1 MEEEKK
7 SDRVPDAPNSANF
20 DSNDI
25 MMEDGRALEP
35 LVAAMLL
42 NPPRIFDPSEE
53 TIRVLIRFP
62 EEEDSETGML
72 VVVPVGASIGDVV
85 DTVQPRI
92 EHRFDRDATV
102 TLHDTS
108 GELARLERV
117 TRSGLPL
124 QTTNL
129 PDSIRLDGI
138 IHRRPPVAPPAAAAM
153 SPEERS
159 QVLQDIYRLTTTPL
173 LPESSSED
181 KNETVAKKPRGRP
194 RKGMEWVEGKGW
206 IPDRSGDNQT
216 TEARAIVKV
225 SGILEKFEVKRIRDG
240 GKNEIALRLKINNLI
255 DSWYG
260 VQVKSCDCRSSS
272 SHSRGR
278 ASFNQ
283 VNTYPNSI
291 VMCVLLNPLTIWLRH
306 GRDLAEKG
314 ATLRESQLTEVT
326 NALCY
331 QEDEEGSI
339 LLNKLEERLELMFND
354 KGYAYECRPMN
365 TFYVKSG
372 AAKMSPEVTKL
383 GKSLWEGVGPVT
395 KRFYELVKAGDKT
408 VQDAIETSRKLID
421 IKRDVREAEDEK
433 AAVIM
438 KASRAAWAKVVV
450 CERADATI
458 RYIQLRPKEGV
469 PPEDRTFGFD
479 YSRTSDGLVVT
490 RVVLEGASAN
500 CGLRH
505 GDVIINI
512 QGKHVKD
519 LENDKIDTLIKDCLN
534 VNGDLGL
541 RIVRCPP
548 GAMMPAAPALT
559 TPAPTPAPPTPA
571 PTTPDP
577 IPADTPQGLAAC
589 FAAFYPG
596 SPAEAK
602 AKFQQFVL
610 DNTLCPS
617 HVLNMPVAKCESML
631 QQQGFES
638 VVVFTFQ
645 SRLREV
651 CLPAAAPTT
660 PAAPAPPHIA
670 ALPAAPPPPHAS
682 WPLRYPRVK
691 PDKRPKKCDKR
702 ILEKWQDLPM
712 PDAKAMELAAIPATS
727 RLPAP
732 MTDSEGETTVCERPL
747 QWRLGPNVQPSP
759 ADMIKF
765 LNVAVPLIYTM
776 NHTGVALASQTLGC
790 TAVPDEFMDY
800 CALQRLLLI
809 RAAPQRLPLRTKIC
823 PAC

>member
-1 MEEEKK
+1 MAEEKK
-7 SDRVPDAPNSANF
+7 SDHAPDAPNSANS
-20 DSNDI
+20 DSDDI
-25 MMEDGRALEP
+25 VMGDGRALAP

-42 NPPRIFDPSEE
+42 NPPRIFEPSEE
-53 TIRVLIRFP
+53 TIRVLIKFP
-62 EEEDSETGML
+62 EEEDSKTGML
-72 VVVPVGASIGDVV
+72 VVTPVGASIDYVLEA
-85 DTVQPRI
+85 VQPRI
-92 EHRFDRDATV
+92 EHRFGRDATV

-255 DSWYG
+255 NSWYG
-260 VQVKSCDCRSSS
+260 VQVKSCDCRSFSS

-314 ATLRESQLTEVT
+314 ATLRESHLPEST

-339 LLNKLEERLELMFND
+339 LLNKLEERLELMFDD
-354 KGYAYECRPMN
+354 KAYAYERRPMN
-365 TFYVKSG
+365 TF
-372 AAKMSPEVTKL
+372 EVEKL
-383 GKSLWEGVGPVT
+383 AKSLWEGVQPLT
-395 KRFYELVKAGDKT
+395 KEFYELVKAGTDKT

-421 IKRDVREAEDEK
+421 IKRDVREAEDKK

-512 QGKHVKD
+512 QGKHFED

-559 TPAPTPAPPTPA
+559 TPAPTPA

-759 ADMIKF
+759 ADMLKV
-765 LNVAVPLIYTM
+765 LNLGVPLIYTM

-809 RAAPQRLPLRTKIC
+809 RAAPQSLPSHKNLPCLLVSYSLTY
-823 PAC
+823 